1 METLEPI
8 TPEEARARLMVSY
21 RKSSEGNFLEALRR
35 PLLNP
40 IEQRDDQGKRKV
52 HPLLIVGTVLLILAG
67 SAVAFFT
74 IRL

>member
-1 METLEPI
+1 MERLEPI
-8 TPEEARARLMVSY
+8 TPEEARARLVVSY
-21 RKSSEGNFLEALRR
+21 RKSSEGSFLEALRR

-52 HPLLIVGTVLLILAG
+52 HPLLIAGTVLLILAG

-74 IRL
+74 VRL